1 MAYVVLDMTPVT
13 HLDATAVRML
23 LDLMMDYRAQRLQL
37 AISNPSDRVFGM
49 MERSGLLEAIG
60 ARSHPTPASTPWYLC

>member
-1 MAYVVLDMTPVT
+1 MTFVILDVTPVP

-23 LDLMMDYRAQRLQL
+23 MDLVADYRAQRLQL

-60 ARSHPTPASTPWYLC
+60 ARQSNHPVFLC

>member
-1 MAYVVLDMTPVT
+1 MAYIVLDMTPVT

-23 LDLMMDYRAQRLQL
+23 LDLVTDYRAQRLQL

-60 ARSHPTPASTPWYLC
+60 ARRTRSQLQPRRP